1 MNSWFIAAL
10 GAALMASAPPV
21 ETFEYEI
28 KKGDSCAKIAKQIYG
43 DRKHHEV
50 IHQYNRW
57 LGAQMPHHLEPG
69 QTLVLPKSLPP
80 ERPDATLTAAK
91 RRVEARSPD
100 TTDWSAAAAGLDL
113 WRGWRVNTHE
123 QSSAEITFRDD
134 SRIEMRESTLVI
146 IYGGSRSKAR
156 RQTAEAVL
164 DHGSLRSRLGAY
176 TGKGDRGVTV
186 TTPSA
191 IAQLEGG
198 ETLVTVDG
206 EGTSRVA
213 NHGQGKAA
221 VKGKSGGKVKV
232 KPKMGSKVNKG
243 KRPAKPK
250 PLPPTPAW
258 IERGPVLF
266 AAAGDRGGK
275 IHGEWGA
282 IAKAKAY
289 RVEISQDPDGRD
301 VMVNHVVPAQM
312 LRFEAKRL
320 PIGDYH
326 VSIAAIDD
334 DAFESPRSVR
344 RKLRVVS
351 VGLLTPGAA
360 PLPEAPVLDDTEA
373 AEADPPPIPVLRGTR
388 LDVPG
393 DLRCSIDQGQPSR
406 EPVLDEPGEHTVAC
420 VTPDDQPV
428 PGFRVAVVDM
438 RVAPTATERAT
449 VVQGQSDTVR
459 FSLDA
464 EVPLPRRIWVQAPE
478 GIVVGTPVP
487 AESAESEGQ
496 GQWIARVHAEPGAP
510 AQATLRVMADAA
522 GEEVELG
529 QIELSVDE
537 PPAADPTIPPPER
550 PERHMIEGGVFGGLM
565 FPSPNHDLYQKRL
578 VDVPNRLE
586 RQGLERIAGSLGIR
600 AGYYPI
606 RWVGIELENGLGPT
620 KIEDTDSRAT
630 IYMIRGQ
637 ALGQMPW
644 RVTPTLHMGGGVLG
658 IGSLSVLGREYDPA
672 FHFGAGVKFYATRWL
687 VLRLDV
693 RDTISEGYRDGV
705 SHTPEVIL
713 GVSGVIGRR
722 SAAAPRG
729 RKGKTPR

>member
-1 MNSWFIAAL
+1 MT
-10 GAALMASAPPV
+10 SAPPV

-28 KKGDSCAKIAKQIYG
+28 KKGDSCAKIAKRIYG
-43 DRKHHEV
+43 NRKHHEV
-50 IHQYNRW
+50 IHQYNPW

-69 QTLVLPKSLPP
+69 QKLVLPKSLPP
-80 ERPDATLTAAK
+80 ERPDATITAAQ

-100 TTDWSAAAAGLDL
+100 TPDWSTAAAGLDL

-123 QSSAEITFRDD
+123 RASAEITFRDD

-164 DHGSLRSRLGAY
+164 DRGSLRSRLGAY

-191 IAQLEGG
+191 IAQFDGG

-221 VKGKSGGKVKV
+221 VKGKSGGEVKI

-243 KRPAKPK
+243 KRPEKPK

-258 IERGPVLF
+258 IERGPVMF
-266 AAAGDRGGK
+266 AAAGDRGGM

-289 RVEISQDPDGRD
+289 RVEISRDPDGRD
-301 VMVNHVVPAQM
+301 VMTNHEVTAET

-320 PIGDYH
+320 PPGDYY
-326 VSIAAIDD
+326 VSVATIDN

-344 RKLRVVS
+344 RKLTVVS

-360 PLPEAPVLDDTEA
+360 PLLEAPALDDTEA
-373 AEADPPPIPVLRGTR
+373 ADADLPPLPVLRGTR

-393 DLRCSIDQGQPSR
+393 DLRCSIDQAEPTR
-406 EPVLDEPGEHTVAC
+406 EPVLDQPGEHTVAC
-420 VTPDDQPV
+420 ITADDRPV
-428 PGFRVAVVDM
+428 PGFRIAVVDM
-438 RVAPTATERAT
+438 RVAAAQAERAT
-449 VVQGQSDTVR
+449 VVRGQSSTAK

-464 EVPLPRRIWVQAPE
+464 EVPLPKRIWVQAPE
-478 GIVVGTPVP
+478 GIVVGAPVP
-487 AESAESEGQ
+487 AEPD

-510 AQATLRVMADAA
+510 AQATLRLMADVG
-522 GEEVELG
+522 GEQVELG
-529 QIELSVDE
+529 QIDLSVDDAPAQE
-537 PPAADPTIPPPER
+537 PTAPPVER

-578 VDVPNRLE
+578 VDRDNLLPRQQLE
-586 RQGLERIAGSLGIR
+586 HVAGSIGIR

-620 KIEDTDSRAT
+620 KIRDIDSRAT
-630 IYMIRGQ
+630 IYAIRGQ
-637 ALGQMPW
+637 VLGQMPW
-644 RVTPTLHMGGGVLG
+644 RVTPTLHVGGGVLG
-658 IGSLSVLGREYDPA
+658 IGSLSVLGREFDPA

-687 VLRLDV
+687 ALRVDV
-693 RDTISEGYRDGV
+693 RDTISEGHREDSV
-705 SHTPEVIL
+705 SHTPEVIVGASVVL
-713 GVSGVIGRR
+713 GRR
-722 SAAAPRG
+722 SAAAPGGGRG
-729 RKGKTPR
+729 KAAH